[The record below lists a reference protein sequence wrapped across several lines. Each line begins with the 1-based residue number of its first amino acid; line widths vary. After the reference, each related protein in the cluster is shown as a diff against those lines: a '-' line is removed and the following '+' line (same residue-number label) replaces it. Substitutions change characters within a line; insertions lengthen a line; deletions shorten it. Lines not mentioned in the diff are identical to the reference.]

1 MCIIENLSP
10 TSGEECDKYENC
22 IRAEMDYADEE
33 LVLVVSESKIKDK
46 AFIKYF
52 TKENFEPEKDF
63 AISDEVAEAL
73 KCPKGTI
80 LQKGKYPINE
90 ENGKICCFYQKI

>member
-52 TKENFEPEKDF
+52 TKENFELEKTLPF
-63 AISDEVAEAL
+63 
-73 KCPKGTI
+73 
-80 LQKGKYPINE
+80 
-90 ENGKICCFYQKI
+90 